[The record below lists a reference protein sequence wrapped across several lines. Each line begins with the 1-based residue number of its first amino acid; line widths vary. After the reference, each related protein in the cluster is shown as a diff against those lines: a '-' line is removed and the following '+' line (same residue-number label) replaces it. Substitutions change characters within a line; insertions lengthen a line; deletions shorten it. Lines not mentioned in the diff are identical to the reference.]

1 MSLSLSL
8 PLPSGR
14 PHAIGEQ
21 SLTTQL
27 LVEPVLSAARRSET
41 CFVTSRCGDAPR
53 SAPSAP
59 VRVMPS
65 AHRGERRRLAPD
77 FGRQR

>member
-1 MSLSLSL
+1 MSLSFL

-14 PHAIGEQ
+14 PHPIREQ
-21 SLTTQL
+21 SLTTQV
-27 LVEPVLSAARRSET
+27 LVEPVIFAARRSET
-41 CFVTSRCGDAPR
+41 CFATSPCGDGLR

-59 VRVMPS
+59 VRVMS
-65 AHRGERRRLAPD
+65 AAHRGELRRLAPD